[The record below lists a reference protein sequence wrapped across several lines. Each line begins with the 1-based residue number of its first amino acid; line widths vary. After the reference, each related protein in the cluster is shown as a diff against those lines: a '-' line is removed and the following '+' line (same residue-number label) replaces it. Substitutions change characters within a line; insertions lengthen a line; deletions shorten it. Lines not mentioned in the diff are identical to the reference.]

1 MRAVSPKLNSLP
13 HIREITPLSERD
25 APLVRDL
32 VGVLKK
38 HKALKRFGLTLLHRH
53 FPFSDDEVL
62 LETTDAGARIQTIR
76 PVSKKLLADEE
87 YIETCWRLDTGQAVT
102 ACVCIV
108 RGGEHTGD
116 HANIPGR

>member
-1 MRAVSPKLNSLP
+1 MNTVSPNLNSLP
-13 HIREITPLSERD
+13 HIREATPLSEGD
-25 APLVRDL
+25 AGLVQEL

-38 HKALKRFGLTLLHRH
+38 HDALHRFGLTLLHRH
-53 FPFSDDEVL
+53 FPFADNEVL
-62 LETTDAGARIQTIR
+62 LETTDVESRTQTMR
-76 PVSKKLLADEE
+76 PVSKGALAGEE

-116 HANIPGR
+116 HASIPGR